1 MEQKITCKF
10 GGSSLANA
18 GQMEKVRSI
27 LEDDP
32 ARRYV
37 VVSAP
42 GRENG
47 DGEKVTDHLL
57 NIATKGNHFRDQGKD
72 ITPKKSFDSV
82 TEKFSRLVNE
92 CGIDGSD
99 LLAGLK
105 DDMNSSIDNEKR
117 IDFMASRGEHYHSRL
132 ICRYLQ
138 KKGMHAKLMLPE
150 DIGLVVSD
158 DFSSARVLPETYDNL
173 KKLGALDG
181 IIIIPGYYGITQ
193 GGDVAVF
200 SRGGSDLTGG
210 EVAYAINADMY
221 ENWTDT
227 DGIYQV
233 DPRLVSEAKVIP
245 RLTYKEIRLLSSKGF
260 DVFHFDAM
268 INCKKRNIPIN
279 IRNTNNPSAPGT
291 LIVSE
296 RVPEETAVGIARLDD
311 VAYIYLEKDGLG
323 EVIGATKDILNIL
336 KDHNVQTYHYPTDKD
351 DLAVLVDQND
361 IVSNVNIIREEIE
374 QAMDPDVLEVFYNLS
389 VLSPVGIG
397 MKQNP
402 GILAQAAAALKNEHI
417 NIEIVDQGPGQIS
430 FHFGIQSYYADAALK
445 ALYRSLIADRSAVA
459 N

>member
-18 GQMEKVRSI
+18 AQLEKVRSI
-27 LEDDP
+27 LEEEP
-32 ARRYV
+32 SRRYV

-42 GRENG
+42 GKENG
-47 DGEKVTDHLL
+47 DREKVTDHLL

-82 TEKFSRLVNE
+82 LGKFTRLIGDS
-92 CGIDGSD
+92 GIDGRD
-99 LLAGLK
+99 LLSELK
-105 DDMNSSIDNEKR
+105 NDLNSDIDSEKR
-117 IDFMASRGEHYHSRL
+117 IDFMASRGEHYHARL
-132 ICRYLQ
+132 ICRYFQ
-138 KKGMHAKLMLPE
+138 NRGMQAKVMMPE

-158 DFSSARVLPETYDNL
+158 DFSSARVLPETYENL
-173 KKLGALDG
+173 KKLSALDG

-193 GGDVAVF
+193 QGDVAVF

-233 DPRLVSEAKVIP
+233 DPQLVSGARVIP

-279 IRNTNNPSAPGT
+279 IRNTNNPCAPGT

-323 EVIGATKDILNIL
+323 EVIGATKDVLDIL
-336 KDHNVQTYHYPTDKD
+336 KEHNVQTYHYPTDKD

-361 IVSNVNIIREEIE
+361 IVSNVNIIRDEIE
-374 QAMDPDVLEVFYNLS
+374 KALKPDVLEVFYNLS
-389 VLSPVGIG
+389 VISPVGIG
-397 MKQNP
+397 MKHNP
-402 GILAQAAAALKNEHI
+402 GILAQAAAALKEENI
-417 NIEIVDQGPGQIS
+417 SIEIVDQGPGQIS

-445 ALYRSLIADRSAVA
+445 ALYQSLIADRAVSA
-459 N
+459 